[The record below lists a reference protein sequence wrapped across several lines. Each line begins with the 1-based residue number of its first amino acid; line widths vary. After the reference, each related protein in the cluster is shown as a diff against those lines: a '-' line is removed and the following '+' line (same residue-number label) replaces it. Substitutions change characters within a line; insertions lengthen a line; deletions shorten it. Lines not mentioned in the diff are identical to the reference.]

1 MRKIR
6 EEFNMKMKKILT
18 LLTVII
24 TVIIGYGFTNKVSA
38 NTIQKEVEIARV
50 YNPNTGEHLF
60 TPSIFE
66 KSYLIDIGWKGEGT
80 AFFVPDPTDTGTS
93 SDNGPYLRRLY
104 NPNAG
109 EHFYTASGYEA
120 NYLVNHGWKRDFV
133 TIPTAK
139 KGIPAYRLYNPNA
152 KVGSHHYTTS
162 AYERDSLVKMGWK
175 YEGVGFYVLR

>member
-1 MRKIR
+1 
-6 EEFNMKMKKILT
+6 MKKFLT
-18 LLTVII
+18 LLTVAVTII
-24 TVIIGYGFTNKVSA
+24 VGHGFTNKVSA
-38 NTIQKEVEIARV
+38 DTTSKEIIINRV

-66 KSYLIDIGWKGEGT
+66 ESYLIDIGWQGEGN

-120 NYLVNHGWKRDFV
+120 NYLVNHGRKRDFV

>member
-1 MRKIR
+1 
-6 EEFNMKMKKILT
+6 MKKFLT

-38 NTIQKEVEIARV
+38 DTTSKEIIINRV

-60 TPSIFE
+60 TPSVFE
-66 KSYLIDIGWKGEGT
+66 ESYLIDIGWRGEGN
-80 AFFVPDPTDTGTS
+80 AFFVPDPTGT
-93 SDNGPYLRRLY
+93 DGNINNGPSIQRLY

-109 EHFYTASGYEA
+109 EHFYTASAYEA
-120 NYLVNHGWKRDFV
+120 SYLVSKGWRRDLV

-139 KGIPAYRLYNPNA
+139 KGIPTYRLYNPNA

-162 AYERDSLVKMGWK
+162 AYERDSLVKVGWK

>member
-1 MRKIR
+1 
-6 EEFNMKMKKILT
+6 MKKFLT
-18 LLTVII
+18 LLTVAVTII
-24 TVIIGYGFTNKVSA
+24 VGHGFTNKVSA
-38 NTIQKEVEIARV
+38 DTTSKEIIINRV

-66 KSYLIDIGWKGEGT
+66 ESYLIDIGWQGEGN

-139 KGIPAYRLYNPNA
+139 K
-152 KVGSHHYTTS
+152 
-162 AYERDSLVKMGWK
+162 
-175 YEGVGFYVLR
+175 

>member
-1 MRKIR
+1 
-6 EEFNMKMKKILT
+6 MKKFLT
-18 LLTVII
+18 LLTVAVTII
-24 TVIIGYGFTNKVSA
+24 VGHGFTNKVSA
-38 NTIQKEVEIARV
+38 DTTSKEIIINRV

-66 KSYLIDIGWKGEGT
+66 ESYLIDIGWQGEGN

-139 KGIPAYRLYNPNA
+139 KEFLLIAFITPMLKLG
-152 KVGSHHYTTS
+152 VTTIQ
-162 AYERDSLVKMGWK
+162 LVPMN
-175 YEGVGFYVLR
+175 EIA

>member
-1 MRKIR
+1 MQS
-6 EEFNMKMKKILT
+6 FP
-18 LLTVII
+18 
-24 TVIIGYGFTNKVSA
+24 
-38 NTIQKEVEIARV
+38 TI
-50 YNPNTGEHLF
+50 F
-60 TPSIFE
+60 
-66 KSYLIDIGWKGEGT
+66 
-80 AFFVPDPTDTGTS
+80 
-93 SDNGPYLRRLY
+93 RLY

-162 AYERDSLVKMGWK
+162 AYEWGSLVKVGWK
-175 YEGVGFYVLR
+175 YEVVSFYVLL

>member
-1 MRKIR
+1 
-6 EEFNMKMKKILT
+6 MKKFLT
-18 LLTVII
+18 LLTVAVTII
-24 TVIIGYGFTNKVSA
+24 VGHGFTNKVSA
-38 NTIQKEVEIARV
+38 DTTSKEIIINRV

-66 KSYLIDIGWKGEGT
+66 ESYLIDIGWQGEGN

-162 AYERDSLVKMGWK
+162 AYERDSLVKTG
-175 YEGVGFYVLR
+175 